1 MHRRHRFTPSKRKEE
16 PIKHREVPSS
26 LYGWV
31 TLQLTRDPT
40 FARGFL
46 SARSVTGFL
55 SDVYSVAADEVGKIF
70 VIADERADLSKPET
84 IPVTLVGIHTVI
96 DCATGRPEEP
106 IKTRMSS
113 SDFESPKK
121 TSKNTQSP
129 SSTRGVKRKCI
140 GETSKWNKV
149 PQYMISQTK
158 RFGTK
163 VQPFNDLSVIS
174 DLNTTFT
181 NKQKELFKATPFGH
195 FLKFP
200 KDLKFQ
206 AQLVHHI
213 ILREVYSMSEDVE
226 FWFKINGTMVRFSI
240 EEFSLIT
247 GLKCH
252 GNDDDSIF
260 VEKDESLRK
269 VLFKESKG
277 LITKKEVRNAFIR
290 KRAKGD
296 VNMVK
301 LGLVHFLA
309 NFLFG
314 TVPETKVSN
323 FFWNIVDSDDA
334 TFQQFPYGKLL
345 WEKSRHSMRLSLM
358 KKEEI
363 FEKMFDEETGKV
375 QPYSYKLFGFPYA
388 FLIWIFETIPAL
400 SPTFCEKLEVVQLLP
415 KESEKESETLKEFS
429 FQPKFMFREAP
440 QTDVQPLT
448 EIPILRPSTSVP
460 KAKEK
465 SPVMETKNYNAEF
478 KKLDKRMKD
487 ILSNQKNIHG
497 ELVIFNQNFKDF
509 CKILSEYTRSTP
521 SGTSNVDKCVLENDV
536 PLTKKDKIEH
546 SLSGH
551 EVVPGN
557 VHADDGYVDPQNEEL
572 EGKKLMG
579 ALVIE
584 DHDCTDEVVDAA
596 YSGFSAAMKFIQ
608 KSKGEGAQITKNE
621 EPHTPFVVVSPDLK
635 STTEK
640 AKLSTENMVDL
651 EKREPKPSAI
661 FQSPFVTDFGSSEP
675 VPVGK
680 RKNLEIVKGIIPFR
694 KEIGKNATTEETQ
707 AYNDWYFEGYKP
719 NTKNK
724 FVADANDIDFDFG
737 IMHIKKKYWFYQL
750 QTCGQF
756 LSDSHIDVIMYYL
769 RKKIMHSGTINLL
782 VTTTDSIF
790 YKVVRTT
797 YESYLANGNNVIN
810 QESIIAKYMSGQSL
824 SCSVPWY
831 YLDHVAIPAHV
842 TDEVH
847 YILAHFNIRERCLVV
862 YNSMTPRRNKKPVEK
877 TVTAF
882 SVLIPLFMECIGF
895 YNTRAD
901 IDFNQGPY
909 AVARS
914 HPLAINDC
922 GAFVIAFADHIIH
935 DTINGISPKLNI
947 ANYRDDLAVCLY
959 HHAKKKQE
967 DGYKTDVE
975 EPEKPEKTKKKTD
988 VEEPEKPEKEKKKND
1003 AEAPEKTEKKKKKD
1017 VEEAPRKLEKKKRK
1031 VVQEAPEKPE
1041 KKKMC
1046 LLILVS
1052 VIKIGFSNDELYY
1065 VPASASDDIA
1075 VKILL
1080 IFVIGGCRIMNNKM
1094 KNDNHTRGEGKKSDE
1109 NRKKLENSLELLC
1122 RT

>member
-1 MHRRHRFTPSKRKEE
+1 MRKGKRGYGKEKIE
-16 PIKHREVPSS
+16 RE
-26 LYGWV
+26 
-31 TLQLTRDPT
+31 
-40 FARGFL
+40 
-46 SARSVTGFL
+46 
-55 SDVYSVAADEVGKIF
+55 K
-70 VIADERADLSKPET
+70 ERANGSGEGLGASAPT
-84 IPVTLVGIHTVI
+84 RSWV
-96 DCATGRPEEP
+96 
-106 IKTRMSS
+106 RMSS
-113 SDFESPKK
+113 SEFESPKK

-129 SSTRGVKRKCI
+129 SSTRSVKRKCI
-140 GETSKWNKV
+140 GKTSKWNKV

-163 VQPFNDLSVIS
+163 VQPFNDLS
-174 DLNTTFT
+174 
-181 NKQKELFKATPFGH
+181 
-195 FLKFP
+195 
-200 KDLKFQ
+200 DLKVQ
-206 AQLVHHI
+206 AQLVHHHH
-213 ILREVYSMSEDVE
+213 VE
-226 FWFKINGTMVRFSI
+226 RGLFDINGTMVRFSI
-240 EEFSLIT
+240 EKFSLIT

-252 GNDDDSIF
+252 GNDDESIF
-260 VEKDESLRK
+260 VEKDESLKK

-363 FEKMFDEETGKV
+363 FEKMFDEETGNI

-448 EIPILRPSTSVP
+448 EIPILRP
-460 KAKEK
+460 
-465 SPVMETKNYNAEF
+465 
-478 KKLDKRMKD
+478 
-487 ILSNQKNIHG
+487 I
-497 ELVIFNQNFKDF
+497 
-509 CKILSEYTRSTP
+509 
-521 SGTSNVDKCVLENDV
+521 
-536 PLTKKDKIEH
+536 
-546 SLSGH
+546 
-551 EVVPGN
+551 
-557 VHADDGYVDPQNEEL
+557 
-572 EGKKLMG
+572 
-579 ALVIE
+579 
-584 DHDCTDEVVDAA
+584 
-596 YSGFSAAMKFIQ
+596 
-608 KSKGEGAQITKNE
+608 
-621 EPHTPFVVVSPDLK
+621 
-635 STTEK
+635 
-640 AKLSTENMVDL
+640 
-651 EKREPKPSAI
+651 
-661 FQSPFVTDFGSSEP
+661 
-675 VPVGK
+675 
-680 RKNLEIVKGIIPFR
+680 
-694 KEIGKNATTEETQ
+694 
-707 AYNDWYFEGYKP
+707 
-719 NTKNK
+719 
-724 FVADANDIDFDFG
+724 
-737 IMHIKKKYWFYQL
+737 
-750 QTCGQF
+750 
-756 LSDSHIDVIMYYL
+756 
-769 RKKIMHSGTINLL
+769 
-782 VTTTDSIF
+782 
-790 YKVVRTT
+790 VRTT
-797 YESYLANGNNVIN
+797 YESYLADGSNVIN
-810 QESIIAKYMSGQSL
+810 QETIIAKYMSGQSL
-824 SCSVPWY
+824 SCSVSWY
-831 YLDHVAIPAHV
+831 YLDHVAIPGHV

-862 YNSMTPRRNKKPVEK
+862 YNSMIPKVNKKPVEK
-877 TVTAF
+877 TVTTF
-882 SVLIPLFMECIGF
+882 SVLIHLFMECIGF
-895 YNTRAD
+895 YNTRAG

-914 HPLAINDC
+914 HPLAVNDC

-975 EPEKPEKTKKKTD
+975 EPEKPEKMKKKTD
-988 VEEPEKPEKEKKKND
+988 VEEPEKPEKEKKKTD

-1017 VEEAPRKLEKKKRK
+1017 VEEAPRKPEKKKRK

-1041 KKKMC
+1041 KKKIIES
-1046 LLILVS
+1046 LINIHLS
-1052 VIKIGFSNDELYY
+1052 KRTN
-1065 VPASASDDIA
+1065 
-1075 VKILL
+1075 ILL
-1080 IFVIGGCRIMNNKM
+1080 IFVIGGGRSMNNEM

-1109 NRKKLENSLELLC
+1109 NRKKPENSIELLC

>member
-1 MHRRHRFTPSKRKEE
+1 MIPSFAVASQGKKLMNDPNSTTTTLFLPSSTKSFSIFFSKCIAANSSVDVVTEFIDGLVETYPGLQYLDSFPQDIIQFDMAISSSTELEELYCLINSNVKLNFKCPVNNLKFLPEVQGSSQLTGRRDRQDHASCTQIPMPQSYGPARGPTLNRISGSGYKPRRPTLLLSKKGFRPSNIDGVRRATLLNFPATVLSSAKSPTIPGSNCTEYTTHGVNSSTSVSTSELRLLPAMLRRHRFTPSKRKEE

-84 IPVTLVGIHTVI
+84 IPATLVVIHTVI

-195 FLKFP
+195 VFKFP

-206 AQLVHHI
+206 AQSVHHI

-226 FWFKINGTMVRFSI
+226 FWFKINGAMVRFSI

-260 VEKDESLRK
+260 VEKDESLKK

-363 FEKMFDEETGKV
+363 FEKMFDEETGK
-375 QPYSYKLFGFPYA
+375 
-388 FLIWIFETIPAL
+388 IFETIPAL
-400 SPTFCEKLEVVQLLP
+400 SPTFCEKREVVQLLP
-415 KESEKESETLKEFS
+415 KESEKECEILKEFS

-448 EIPILRPSTSVP
+448 EILILRPSTSVP

-640 AKLSTENMVDL
+640 G
-651 EKREPKPSAI
+651 
-661 FQSPFVTDFGSSEP
+661 Q
-675 VPVGK
+675 
-680 RKNLEIVKGIIPFR
+680 IV
-694 KEIGKNATTEETQ
+694 
-707 AYNDWYFEGYKP
+707 Y
-719 NTKNK
+719 
-724 FVADANDIDFDFG
+724 
-737 IMHIKKKYWFYQL
+737 
-750 QTCGQF
+750 
-756 LSDSHIDVIMYYL
+756 
-769 RKKIMHSGTINLL
+769 
-782 VTTTDSIF
+782 
-790 YKVVRTT
+790 
-797 YESYLANGNNVIN
+797 
-810 QESIIAKYMSGQSL
+810 
-824 SCSVPWY
+824 
-831 YLDHVAIPAHV
+831 
-842 TDEVH
+842 
-847 YILAHFNIRERCLVV
+847 
-862 YNSMTPRRNKKPVEK
+862 
-877 TVTAF
+877 
-882 SVLIPLFMECIGF
+882 
-895 YNTRAD
+895 
-901 IDFNQGPY
+901 
-909 AVARS
+909 
-914 HPLAINDC
+914 
-922 GAFVIAFADHIIH
+922 
-935 DTINGISPKLNI
+935 
-947 ANYRDDLAVCLY
+947 
-959 HHAKKKQE
+959 
-967 DGYKTDVE
+967 
-975 EPEKPEKTKKKTD
+975 
-988 VEEPEKPEKEKKKND
+988 
-1003 AEAPEKTEKKKKKD
+1003 
-1017 VEEAPRKLEKKKRK
+1017 
-1031 VVQEAPEKPE
+1031 
-1041 KKKMC
+1041 
-1046 LLILVS
+1046 
-1052 VIKIGFSNDELYY
+1052 
-1065 VPASASDDIA
+1065 
-1075 VKILL
+1075 
-1080 IFVIGGCRIMNNKM
+1080 
-1094 KNDNHTRGEGKKSDE
+1094 
-1109 NRKKLENSLELLC
+1109 
-1122 RT
+1122 